1 MKLVKVVEEEMPPIK
16 RLVLLVEKVV
26 VKERLQTL
34 VVVLNT
40 ALELVLI
47 KVLQYAKRVEVFH
60 FR

>member
-16 RLVLLVEKVV
+16 RLVLLGEKVV
-26 VKERLQTL
+26 GKERLQTL
-34 VVVLNT
+34 VGVLNT